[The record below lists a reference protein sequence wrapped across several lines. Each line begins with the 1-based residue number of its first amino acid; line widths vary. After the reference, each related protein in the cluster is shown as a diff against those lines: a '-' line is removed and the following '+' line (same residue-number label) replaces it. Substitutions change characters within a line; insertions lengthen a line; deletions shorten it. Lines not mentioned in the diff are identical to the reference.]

1 VFRVFLG
8 SYCGV
13 KEVVCVGEAVCGYRY
28 IYMGSVPR
36 VPPLPVFFMIW
47 GKSCQ
52 KQPRNPQYHY
62 I

>member
-28 IYMGSVPR
+28 IYMGSVAR
-36 VPPLPVFFMIW
+36 VPSLPVFFEIW
-47 GKSCQ
+47 PKYRQ
-52 KQPRNPQYHY
+52 K
-62 I
+62 